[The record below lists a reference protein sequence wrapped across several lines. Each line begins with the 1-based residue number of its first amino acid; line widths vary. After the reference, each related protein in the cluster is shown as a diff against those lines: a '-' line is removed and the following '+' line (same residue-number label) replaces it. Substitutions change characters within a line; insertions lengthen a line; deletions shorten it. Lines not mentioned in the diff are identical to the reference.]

1 MTTNYTTC
9 SRTWK
14 EIPLPDGQIRSEVES
29 ESYNNWIVS
38 TYPGNN
44 ELLSITKDGVSKTFK
59 VVGDYEWSW
68 NIQKTQ
74 VRASGGA
81 EGLIKHIIMVLP
93 EYADAIPDC
102 NYVIRM
108 VSNIYEKCKPVC

>member
-14 EIPLPDGQIRSEVES
+14 EIPLPDGQIRHKVES

-38 TYPGNN
+38 TYPGDN
-44 ELLSITKDGVSKTFK
+44 EHISITKDGVTKTFM
-59 VVGDYEWSW
+59 VVEDYEWAW
-68 NIQKTQ
+68 KIQKTQ

-81 EGLIKHIIMVLP
+81 ERLLILVIQCLP
-93 EYADAIPDC
+93 RFSDAIPDC
-102 NYVIRM
+102 VDVVKMI
-108 VSNIYEKCKPVC
+108 SNIYEKCKPIA